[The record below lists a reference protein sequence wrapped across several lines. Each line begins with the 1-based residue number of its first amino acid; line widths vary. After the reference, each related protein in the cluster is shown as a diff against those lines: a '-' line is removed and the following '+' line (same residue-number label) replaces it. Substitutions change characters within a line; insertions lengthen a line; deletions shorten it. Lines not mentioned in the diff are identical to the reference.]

1 MLYAI
6 LKFLDSFPSKKEK
19 EKNTRIYSS
28 KFSIAKD
35 YLKDF
40 FITYL
45 NLLEDMGDE
54 NNYVLLFFSE
64 SVWSLFILGSLFK

>member
-40 FITYL
+40 LSLPLICYKTWEMKTIMFYC
-45 NLLEDMGDE
+45 
-54 NNYVLLFFSE
+54 S
-64 SVWSLFILGSLFK
+64 SVNQYGHYSY